1 MTNIYTSGFE
11 FIPAYPISSTA
22 QYKFASSATDNA
34 GLSDS
39 ALNPQYTYI
48 GVSFLLGMLAGFAIH
63 SYIVQSGGMTFHLPL
78 NTLSQNQNKEGF
90 TPQKVLNGQV

>member
-1 MTNIYTSGFE
+1 MTNIYNSGFE

-22 QYKFASSATDNA
+22 QYNPASSATNNA

-39 ALNPQYTYI
+39 TLNPQHTYI

-63 SYIVQSGGMTFHLPL
+63 SYIVQSGGMTFHLPIT
-78 NTLSQNQNKEGF
+78 TLSKNQNKEHF
-90 TPQKVLNGQV
+90 TPPKVLNGQV